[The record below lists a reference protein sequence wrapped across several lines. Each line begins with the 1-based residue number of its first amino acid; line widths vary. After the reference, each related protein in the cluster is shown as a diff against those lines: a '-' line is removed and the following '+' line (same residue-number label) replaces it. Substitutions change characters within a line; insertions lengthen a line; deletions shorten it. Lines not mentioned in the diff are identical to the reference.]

1 MVALR
6 MADKAKSLS
15 GNGSTGLRHSPKR
28 FGCGHRRI
36 DSIPQFFAGF
46 KVRHILAGNL
56 DLLARLRIAPCPGSA
71 IIQRETAK
79 AADFDALTGLQ
90 RLANRLNK
98 FFDRHLG
105 VLSGQLRET
114 GRQCFDKFGTG
125 HTWDCKGD
133 KYTLSAVLPG
143 ESELSTIS
151 PFQVFIDIQHATQ
164 TRTTALDSNPER

>member
-6 MADKAKSLS
+6 MADKAKSIS
-15 GNGSTGLRHSPKR
+15 GDGRTGLRHFPQW
-28 FGCGHRRI
+28 FGHSHRRI

-46 KVRHILAGNL
+46 KVRGVFSGNS
-56 DLLARLRIAPCPGSA
+56 DLLARFGITSCPGSP

-79 AADFDALTGLQ
+79 AADFDALAGLQ
-90 RLANRLNK
+90 RLADRLNK
-98 FFDRHLG
+98 LSDRHLG

-143 ESELSTIS
+143 ESELSAIS